1 MLQTGTWRGSQSTQA
16 LGHQASPLLH
26 QLCIQGILI
35 DSQLLSP
42 QWLLS
47 AVLCYPQASLV
58 SSGLIFVFF
67 RKPYPALLLTFIV
80 HTACCTTLGGVVH
93 VGGWGCSAGW
103 PWHPR
108 RSSQM
113 PWHPRRSSQG
123 VWSLH
128 LEGTKYSSFTVPCSL
143 LAP

>member
-80 HTACCTTLGGVVH
+80 HTACCTTLGGVH